1 MRLRPCTAAT
11 QLLGDLEH
19 STELLKPWSRS
30 QVPAL
35 EDLTASEAY
44 PPGQVGI
51 TTTNG

>member
-1 MRLRPCTAAT
+1 MAAT

-19 STELLKPWSRS
+19 SAELLNPWRRW

-44 PPGQVGI
+44 PSGQVGT